1 MKRTEPRDALD
12 AGKLFHIDL
21 NGQKAGRF
29 DQDLRF
35 GSDDVT
41 AAFFLVKLLEDAP
54 AGSLRTSA
62 FPLSR

>member
-1 MKRTEPRDALD
+1 MKRTEPRD
-12 AGKLFHIDL
+12 
-21 NGQKAGRF
+21 
-29 DQDLRF
+29 
-35 GSDDVT
+35 SDDVT